1 MLQTLK
7 DLRLKSLAFSLSLFL
22 GGTLTLP
29 LAVSAAPTQMSAGAN
44 GANGAAVG
52 TLGSGATGAYLGTS
66 AVPHPASTGGMPQP
80 VNNLGYPQSI
90 GGNVGLVTQPNVGMG
105 SNGLYAPYG
114 YGMMIGDTP
123 LQGQPAW
130 AQGSYYSDKGNYLL
144 PFGASLFKGRFAG
157 TYSDSINP
165 SYRIAPGDR
174 IVIRVWGARQYD
186 DVLVVDQQGN
196 IFIPEVGPI
205 QVLGI
210 TNAQL
215 QSVVKSRVGQVF
227 TSNVEVYVN
236 LLSSQPV
243 AVYVAGYVVNPGQ
256 YAGGVDDSLLSYL
269 DRAGGIDFRRGSFR
283 NIEVKREGKVI
294 ASYDLYSFILDG
306 STPRVRL
313 QDGDVIVA
321 TQRGPA
327 VSVRGLVREEALYE
341 LKGLNGVSSVSGK
354 NGIAGKG
361 NKKGSGAY
369 ARVQGRTGEA
379 LLSLASPESSVS
391 HVSVSGTREQ
401 RPIHQYLTLE
411 AFKDFVLED
420 GDIVTFAADVQGET
434 IITKV
439 SGAIEGL
446 SHFPINKNRHLRELL
461 SYIEVDPTLGD
472 LSAVY
477 VKRKSVAEQQK
488 QVISDALRRLEKS
501 ALTAT
506 SSSVDEAEIRVQEAA
521 LIQDFVRRAQAVEPD
536 GIVVVSRGGVV
547 SDIRLEDGDEIV
559 IPHNT
564 DVVLVA
570 GEVCMPKAVTY
581 DPSMSLDDYLGAAG
595 GVSNRA
601 DDQNILVAKANGE
614 VGLAEDLGIEAGD
627 QILVMPKFDTKN
639 MQLAK
644 DIMQIIYQM
653 AVATKVVVDL

>member
-1 MLQTLK
+1 MLQPLK
-7 DLRLKSLAFSLSLFL
+7 DTRLKSIALSLTLLF
-22 GGTLTLP
+22 GGTLALP
-29 LAVSAAPTQMSAGAN
+29 FAVSAASSQLNAGAIGAN
-44 GANGAAVG
+44 GASGGA
-52 TLGSGATGAYLGTS
+52 LGSGTTGAYLGVS
-66 AVPHPASTGGMPQP
+66 AVPHPASVGALPQP
-80 VNNLGYPQSI
+80 VNNLGYPQPI
-90 GGNVGLVTQPNVGMG
+90 GGNVGLVTQPNAGMG
-105 SNGLYAPYG
+105 SNALYAPYG
-114 YGMMIGDTP
+114 YGVLIGDTP

-130 AQGSYYSDKGNYLL
+130 AQGSYYLDKGNYLL

-205 QVLGI
+205 KVLGI
-210 TNAQL
+210 TNAEL
-215 QSVVKSRVGQVF
+215 QSAVKGRVGQVF

-283 NIEVKREGKVI
+283 DIEVKRNGQVI

-321 TQRGPA
+321 TERGPA

-341 LKGLNGVSSVSGK
+341 LTGKSSVFGRNS
-354 NGIAGKG
+354 IAGKG
-361 NKKGSGAY
+361 NKNGNEAYGNTGASLL
-369 ARVQGRTGEA
+369 A
-379 LLSLASPESSVS
+379 LACPESSVS
-391 HVSVSGTREQ
+391 HVSISGTRNQ
-401 RPIHQYLTLE
+401 KPIHQYLTLDT
-411 AFKDFVLED
+411 FKDFVLED
-420 GDIVTFAADVQGET
+420 GDIVTFAADVQGQT

-439 SGAIEGL
+439 SGAIEGM

-461 SYIEVDPTLGD
+461 SYVEVDPILGD
-472 LSAVY
+472 LSSVY
-477 VKRKSVAEQQK
+477 VKRKSVAEQQR

-506 SSSVDEAEIRVQEAA
+506 SASVDEADIRVQEAT

-559 IPHNT
+559 IPHKT

-570 GEVCMPKAVTY
+570 GEVFMPKAVTY

-601 DDQNILVAKANGE
+601 DDKNILVAKANGE

>member
-1 MLQTLK
+1 MLQPLK
-7 DLRLKSLAFSLSLFL
+7 DLRLKSLAFSLSLLL

-29 LAVSAAPTQMSAGAN
+29 LAVSAAPTQMNAGAN

-52 TLGSGATGAYLGTS
+52 TLGSGASGAYLGTS

-80 VNNLGYPQSI
+80 VNNLGYPQPI
-90 GGNVGLVTQPNVGMG
+90 G
-105 SNGLYAPYG
+105 SNAGFVRPLNAGVGGLNDNRLYDPCG
-114 YGMMIGDTP
+114 YGVMIGDTP

-215 QSVVKSRVGQVF
+215 QSAVKGRVGQVF

-283 NIEVKREGKVI
+283 NIEVKRNGKVI

-306 STPRVRL
+306 STPSVKL

-321 TQRGPA
+321 TERGPA

-341 LKGLNGVSSVSGK
+341 LKGKSDVFGSNS
-354 NGIAGKG
+354 IAGKG
-361 NKKGSGAY
+361 NKNGYEAYGNTGASLL
-369 ARVQGRTGEA
+369 A
-379 LLSLASPESSVS
+379 LTSPESSVS
-391 HVSVSGTREQ
+391 HVSVSGTRNQ
-401 RPIHQYLTLE
+401 RPIHQYLTIE
-411 AFKDFVLED
+411 SFKDFVLED
-420 GDIVTFAADVQGET
+420 GDIVTFAADVQGQT

-461 SYIEVDPTLGD
+461 SYIEVDPSLGD
-472 LSAVY
+472 LSSVY

-506 SSSVDEAEIRVQEAA
+506 SASVDEADIRVQEAT

-559 IPHNT
+559 IPHKT

-570 GEVCMPKAVTY
+570 GEVFMPKAVTY

-601 DDQNILVAKANGE
+601 DDKNILVAKANGE
-614 VGLAEDLGIEAGD
+614 VGLAEDLGIDAGD

>member
-1 MLQTLK
+1 MLQPLK
-7 DLRLKSLAFSLSLFL
+7 DLRLKSLAFSLSLLL

-29 LAVSAAPTQMSAGAN
+29 LAVSAAPTQMSAAAN

-52 TLGSGATGAYLGTS
+52 ALGSGATGAYLGTS

-80 VNNLGYPQSI
+80 VNNLGYPQPI
-90 GGNVGLVTQPNVGMG
+90 GGNVGLVTQPNAGMG

-215 QSVVKSRVGQVF
+215 QSAVKGRVGQVF

-283 NIEVKREGKVI
+283 NIEVKRNGKVI

-306 STPRVRL
+306 STPGVKL

-321 TQRGPA
+321 TERGPA

-341 LKGLNGVSSVSGK
+341 LKGKSSVSGR

-361 NKKGSGAY
+361 NKNGYESYGNTGAS
-369 ARVQGRTGEA
+369 
-379 LLSLASPESSVS
+379 LLALASPESSVS
-391 HVSVSGTREQ
+391 HVSVSGTRNQ
-401 RPIHQYLTLE
+401 RPIHQYLSLE

-420 GDIVTFAADVQGET
+420 GDIVTFAADVQGQT

-446 SHFPINKNRHLRELL
+446 SHFPINKNRQLRELL

-472 LSAVY
+472 LSSVY

-506 SSSVDEAEIRVQEAA
+506 SASVDEADIRVQEAT

-559 IPHNT
+559 IPHKT

-570 GEVCMPKAVTY
+570 GEVFMPKAVTY

-601 DDQNILVAKANGE
+601 DDKNILVAKANGE

>member
-1 MLQTLK
+1 MLC
-7 DLRLKSLAFSLSLFL
+7 
-22 GGTLTLP
+22 GTLALP
-29 LAVSAAPTQMSAGAN
+29 LAVSAATTQLNAGAIGSN
-44 GANGAAVG
+44 GASGGA
-52 TLGSGATGAYLGTS
+52 LGSGATGAYLGT
-66 AVPHPASTGGMPQP
+66 AVVPHPASTGALPQP
-80 VNNLGYPQSI
+80 VNNLGYPQAI
-90 GGNVGLVTQPNVGMG
+90 GGNVGLVTQPNAGMG
-105 SNGLYAPYG
+105 SNALYAPYG
-114 YGMMIGDTP
+114 YGVLIGDTP
-123 LQGQPAW
+123 MQGQPAW

-165 SYRIAPGDR
+165 AYRIAPGDR

-215 QSVVKSRVGQVF
+215 QSAVKGRVGQVF

-283 NIEVKREGKVI
+283 NIEVKRNGQVI

-321 TQRGPA
+321 TERGPA

-341 LKGLNGVSSVSGK
+341 LKGKSSFSQKGSVTSKENK
-354 NGIAGKG
+354 NGYTAFG
-361 NKKGSGAY
+361 NTGAS
-369 ARVQGRTGEA
+369 
-379 LLSLASPESSVS
+379 LLALASPESAVS
-391 HVSVSGTREQ
+391 HVSISGTRDQ
-401 RPIHQYLTLE
+401 RPIHQYLSLE
-411 AFKDFVLED
+411 AFKDFVLKD
-420 GDIVTFAADVQGET
+420 GDIVTFAADVQGQT

-461 SYIEVDPTLGD
+461 SYIEVDPSLGD
-472 LSAVY
+472 LSSIY

-488 QVISDALRRLEKS
+488 QVITDALRRLEKS

-506 SSSVDEAEIRVQEAA
+506 SASVDEADIRVQEAT

-559 IPHNT
+559 IPHKT

-570 GEVCMPKAVTY
+570 GEVFMPKAVTY

-601 DDQNILVAKANGE
+601 DDKNILVAKANGE

-653 AVATKVVVDL
+653 AVATKVAVDL

>member
-1 MLQTLK
+1 MLQPLK
-7 DLRLKSLAFSLSLFL
+7 DLRLKSLAFSLSLLL

-29 LAVSAAPTQMSAGAN
+29 LAVSAAPTQMNAGSN

-80 VNNLGYPQSI
+80 VNNLGYPQLI

-165 SYRIAPGDR
+165 SYCIAPGDR

-215 QSVVKSRVGQVF
+215 QSAVKGRIGQVF

-283 NIEVKREGKVI
+283 NIEVKRNGQVI

-306 STPRVRL
+306 STPRVKL

-321 TQRGPA
+321 TERGPA
-327 VSVRGLVREEALYE
+327 VSVRGLVREEAFYE
-341 LKGLNGVSSVSGK
+341 LKGKSSVSGR

-361 NKKGSGAY
+361 KRQGNGAY
-369 ARVQGRTGEA
+369 GSAQVSTGEA
-379 LLSLASPESSVS
+379 LLALASPESSVS
-391 HVSVSGTREQ
+391 HVSVSGTRNQ
-401 RPIHQYLTLE
+401 RPIHQYLSLE
-411 AFKDFVLED
+411 SFKDFVLED
-420 GDIVTFAADVQGET
+420 GDIVTFAADVQGQT

-461 SYIEVDPTLGD
+461 SYIEVDPSLGD
-472 LSAVY
+472 LSSVY

-506 SSSVDEAEIRVQEAA
+506 SASVDEADIRVQEAT

-559 IPHNT
+559 IPNKT

-570 GEVCMPKAVTY
+570 GEVFMPKAVTY

-601 DDQNILVAKANGE
+601 DDKNILVAKANGE

-653 AVATKVVVDL
+653 AVATKVAVDL

>member
-1 MLQTLK
+1 MLQPLK
-7 DLRLKSLAFSLSLFL
+7 DLRLKSLALSLTLLL

-29 LAVSAAPTQMSAGAN
+29 LAVSAAPTQMNAGTIGTN
-44 GANGAAVG
+44 GATVG
-52 TLGSGATGAYLGTS
+52 TLGNSATGTYLGTS

-80 VNNLGYPQSI
+80 VNNLSYPQLI
-90 GGNVGLVTQPNVGMG
+90 G
-105 SNGLYAPYG
+105 SNTGYATSPKASVGGVNGNMLYAPYD
-114 YGMMIGDTP
+114 YGLRIGDII

-130 AQGSYYSDKGNYLL
+130 AQGSYYSDKGSYLL
-144 PFGASLFKGRFAG
+144 PFGASLFKGRFAS

-205 QVLGI
+205 HVMGI

-215 QSVVKSRVGQVF
+215 QSAVKGRVGKVF

-256 YAGGVDDSLLSYL
+256 YAGGVDDSLMSYL

-283 NIEVKREGKVI
+283 NIEVKRNGHII

-306 STPRVRL
+306 STPGVKL

-321 TQRGPA
+321 TERGPA

-341 LKGLNGVSSVSGK
+341 LKGKISVSIRNGK
-354 NGIAGKG
+354 E
-361 NKKGSGAY
+361 NKKGYTAYGNTGAS
-369 ARVQGRTGEA
+369 
-379 LLSLASPESSVS
+379 LLALASPESSVS
-391 HVSVSGTREQ
+391 HVSVSGTRNQ
-401 RPIHQYLTLE
+401 RPIHQYLTLD
-411 AFKDFVLED
+411 AFRDFVLED
-420 GDIVTFAADVQGET
+420 GDIVTFAADVQGQT

-446 SHFPINKNRHLRELL
+446 SHFPINKNRHLRDLL
-461 SYIEVDPTLGD
+461 SYIEVDPSLGD
-472 LSAVY
+472 LSSVY

-506 SSSVDEAEIRVQEAA
+506 SASVDEAEIRVQEAT

-559 IPHNT
+559 IPLKT

-570 GEVCMPKAVTY
+570 GEVFMPKAVTY

-601 DDQNILVAKANGE
+601 DDRNILVAKANGE

>member
-1 MLQTLK
+1 MLLPLK
-7 DLRLKSLAFSLSLFL
+7 ELRLKRLALSLTL
-22 GGTLTLP
+22 MLCGTLALP
-29 LAVSAAPTQMSAGAN
+29 LAVSAATTQLNAGAIGSN
-44 GANGAAVG
+44 GASGGA
-52 TLGSGATGAYLGTS
+52 LGSGATGAYLGT
-66 AVPHPASTGGMPQP
+66 AVVPHPASTGALPQP
-80 VNNLGYPQSI
+80 VNNLGYPQAI
-90 GGNVGLVTQPNVGMG
+90 GGNVGLVTQPNAGMG
-105 SNGLYAPYG
+105 SNALYAPYG
-114 YGMMIGDTP
+114 YGVLIGDTP
-123 LQGQPAW
+123 MQGQPAW

-165 SYRIAPGDR
+165 AYRIAPGDR

-205 QVLGI
+205 EVLGI

-215 QSVVKSRVGQVF
+215 QSAVKSRVGQVF

-256 YAGGVDDSLLSYL
+256 YAGGVDDSLLTYL

-283 NIEVKREGKVI
+283 DIEVKRNGQVI

-321 TQRGPA
+321 TERGPA

-341 LKGLNGVSSVSGK
+341 LTGQSSVFGRNSIAGNDHKKGYEAYGNTGVSLL
-354 NGIAGKG
+354 
-361 NKKGSGAY
+361 
-369 ARVQGRTGEA
+369 A
-379 LLSLASPESSVS
+379 LACPESSVS
-391 HVSVSGTREQ
+391 HVSVSGTRGKK
-401 RPIHQYLTLE
+401 PIHQYLTLD

-420 GDIVTFAADVQGET
+420 GDIVTFAADVQGQT

-461 SYIEVDPTLGD
+461 SYVEVDPAFGD
-472 LSAVY
+472 LSSVY

-488 QVISDALRRLEKS
+488 QVITDALRRLEKS

-506 SSSVDEAEIRVQEAA
+506 SASVDEAEIRVQEAA
-521 LIQDFVRRAQAVEPD
+521 LIQDFVRRAQTVEPD

-559 IPHNT
+559 IPHKT

-570 GEVCMPKAVTY
+570 GEVFMPKAVTY

-644 DIMQIIYQM
+644 DIMQIVYQM